1 MTQYYKLATNQV
13 LYFFYQNPVTG
24 APETGV
30 AAGSFTVQIV
40 KTGTGNQAT
49 TGITG
54 PTEVDATNN
63 PGVYKLT
70 CSGSTS
76 FLSAV
81 GSYQLRVFVTAS
93 VANTWSD
100 SLIVNTTG
108 TGAGTLGT
116 VSFTATAS
124 NGRVVVAGVPLAG
137 ATVRI
142 VTAASNE
149 LTSFTTDASGLWGP
163 VWFDTDGTY
172 TVYATKSGYSTTSGT
187 IVVSGS
193 ATIATGPGADLTIAV
208 SSAGST
214 VLVSTLMS
222 FVRRIMLDA
231 SGTKS
236 DTIILEIINEAA
248 ERIFMETQS
257 PYWQKVGGIDLL
269 APYTTGT
276 LTLTNASATVT
287 FSGST
292 LPSWVDAG
300 CDLFITSLGN
310 WYRISSRDSATQVT
324 IAYTYNGTTTASL
337 QFSISKN
344 RYALPTGCA
353 RTNDLLFG
361 TTWPYAT
368 RMTSAAKL
376 EMLKDSW
383 QETGSSTMVWAIEK
397 DYICVWPS
405 PTAAAH
411 VNFLY
416 FGKPAQV
423 TSGSD
428 TLDFPAEQLLWLRA
442 ALTLGAAER
451 GATVAGGVEAARTS
465 YKEAMSLALQWD
477 KTSAQITPE
486 SSSGLFGG
494 SDYQN
499 FAGTVTDL

>member
-1 MTQYYKLATNQV
+1 MSEYFKIGVGLVRYFYYMNA
-13 LYFFYQNPVTG
+13 VTG
-24 APETGV
+24 APVTGGV
-30 AAGSFTVQIV
+30 AGNFTVQLA
-40 KTGTGNQAT
+40 KNGTGSQAT

-54 PTEVDATNN
+54 PTEVDAAGN
-63 PGVYKLT
+63 PGLYKLT
-70 CSGSTS
+70 ISGSTG

-81 GSYQLRVFVTAS
+81 GEYALKVFVA
-93 VANTWSD
+93 ANTAQVWNET
-100 SLIVNTTG
+100 LIVNTTG

-124 NGRVVVAGVPLAG
+124 NGRVAVAAVALAG

-142 VTAASNE
+142 VTSAGNE
-149 LTSFTTDASGLWGP
+149 YTSFTTDASGLWGP
-163 VWFDTDGTY
+163 VWFSVDGTY

-193 ATIATGPGADLTIAV
+193 ATIATGPGTDLTIAV
-208 SSAGST
+208 TTAGST

-269 APYTTGT
+269 APYDTGT
-276 LTLTNASATVT
+276 LTLTNASAIVT

-300 CDLFITSLGN
+300 CDIFITSLGN
-310 WYRISSRDSATQVT
+310 WYRVSSRDSASQVT
-324 IAYTYNGTTTASL
+324 IAYNYNGTTTAGL
-337 QFSISKN
+337 AFSISKN

-361 TTWPYAT
+361 TTWPYST
-368 RMTSAAKL
+368 RMTSAARL
-376 EMLKDSW
+376 EMLKDAW
-383 QETGSSTMVWAIEK
+383 QQTGSSTMVWAIEK

-405 PTAAAH
+405 PLSAAH

-423 TSGSD
+423 TTGSD
-428 TLDFPAEQLLWLRA
+428 TLDFPAEQVLWLRA
-442 ALTLGAAER
+442 ALVLGAAER
-451 GATVAGGVEAARTS
+451 GSTVAGSVEAARTS
-465 YKEAMSLALQWD
+465 YEKAVSLALQWD
-477 KTSAQITPE
+477 KTTAQITPE
-486 SSSGLFGG
+486 SATGLFGG